1 MLFRSMMDRQWVA
14 NAVQKAHEQAM
25 AFEQI
30 AARAE
35 SEQAKFIAM
44 AQRQRMMDLADS
56 MEEQMRMG
64 RPDTSRKQQG
74 PKTREA
80 KRNALAQDIEIK
92 NKLAR

>member
-1 MLFRSMMDRQWVA
+1 MMDRKWVA
-14 NAVQKAHEQAM
+14 DTIQKAREQAI

-35 SEQAKFIAM
+35 SEQARFTAM

-56 MEEQMRMG
+56 MEEKMRTG
-64 RPDTSRKQQG
+64 RPDTSRKTQG

-80 KRNALAQDIEIK
+80 KRNALAEDIEVK